1 MFVTWAPCKNISLP
15 FSYIYATMEIPS
27 SHLMH
32 RLTTNVPEGSRIY
45 SDKCDS
51 ILKDH
56 LSFKDQGIKMPVEL
70 IR

>member
-1 MFVTWAPCKNISLP
+1 
-15 FSYIYATMEIPS
+15 MEIPS